1 MVYTFQ
7 RYVRLLGA
15 YLAPR
20 TGQVVLLAALV
31 FSGIGLQLLGPQ
43 IIGRFLDGALAGAP
57 AGVLTGA
64 ALLYLLVAIL
74 QRSAG
79 LAALFVSER
88 IGWRATNALRA
99 DLARHV
105 LALDLDIHKAHTPG
119 AFIERLDGDVTA
131 LANFFAQFSV
141 RVLGNALLIGGILAV
156 LWREDW
162 RAALGLGLY
171 ALLSLV
177 VLALLQRLGVR
188 RFGTAIAAETQVYGF
203 LEERLVGLEDLRGNG
218 AEAYT
223 LRTYAALLAAQM
235 RSARA
240 ARLTSNLAYAAT
252 TFFAISGYA
261 AGLGLG
267 AWLFLNGA
275 VSLGSAVLIVAY
287 VGMLAA
293 PLEQIRSQAQDLQQA
308 GAAIERIEKLFA
320 EQPHVREHVRAALPA
335 GPLAVEFDQVSF
347 AYADDRESASWRL
360 PPVAWQLPAG
370 SVLGV
375 IGRTGSGKSTLAR
388 LLLRLYDPLSG
399 AIRLG
404 GVDLRDVAL
413 DDLRARVGV
422 VTQEVQLFQAAVRAN
437 LTFFGSDIDAA
448 QLESALRAL
457 GLWSWVSGLPAGLDT
472 VLSGAHGLS
481 AGEAQLLAF
490 ARVFLKNP
498 GLVILDEASS
508 RLDPTTELLL
518 ERAID
523 GLLAN
528 RTAIIIAHRLQTVQ
542 RADLMMVL
550 DQGRVVEFGPR
561 EALAADPTSYY
572 ARLLCTGIEEALA

>member
-1 MVYTFQ
+1 MLRVFQ

-43 IIGRFLDGALAGAP
+43 IIGRFLDDALAGAP

-64 ALLYLLVAIL
+64 ALLYLFVAIL

-79 LAALFVSER
+79 LAALFVGER
-88 IGWRATNALRA
+88 IGWHATNALRA

-105 LALDLDIHKAHTPG
+105 LALDLDVHTAHTPG
-119 AFIERLDGDVTA
+119 ALIERLDGDATA

-162 RAALGLGLY
+162 RIALGLGLY
-171 ALLSLV
+171 ALLSLG
-177 VLALLQRLGVR
+177 VLAALQRRGVR
-188 RFGTAIAAETQVYGF
+188 RFGTAIAAETRAYGF

-218 AEAYT
+218 AEAHT
-223 LRTYAALLAAQM
+223 LREYAALLAAQL

-252 TFFAISGYA
+252 GFFAISGYA

-275 VSLGSAVLIVAY
+275 VSLGSAFLIVAY

-308 GAAIERIEKLFA
+308 GAAIERIEELFA
-320 EQPHVREHVRAALPA
+320 EQPRVREHVRAALPA
-335 GPLAVEFDQVSF
+335 GPLAVAFDQVRF
-347 AYADDRESASWRL
+347 AYAADGEAASWRL
-360 PPVAWQLPAG
+360 AAASWQLPAG

-388 LLLRLYDPLSG
+388 LLVRLYDPQSG

-404 GVDLRDVAL
+404 GVDLRDLAL

-422 VTQEVQLFQAAVRAN
+422 VTQEVQIFAAGVRDN
-437 LTFFGSDIDAA
+437 LTFFAPDVDAA
-448 QLESALRAL
+448 QLEAALRVL
-457 GLWSWVSGLPAGLDT
+457 GLWAWVSNLPAGLAT

-498 GLVILDEASS
+498 GLVILDEASA
-508 RLDPTTELLL
+508 RLDPTTEQLL
-518 ERAID
+518 ERAIN

-542 RADLMMVL
+542 RADLIMVL
-550 DQGRVVEFGPR
+550 DEGRVVEFGPR
-561 EALAADPTSYY
+561 EQLAADPESHF
-572 ARLLCTGIEEALA
+572 ARLLRAGMEEALT